1 MGAPKGRKKAGG
13 RTKGTPNKKTAAL
26 YGSIEERSRALGV
39 DPFEIMLLFAKGDWR
54 ALKFPSEIRE
64 TRAIDGRIV
73 KGTEYITPAMR
84 LSAATDACKYLYAQ
98 KKAVEHSGPD
108 GTAINVNAG
117 ANGQLV
123 RDFVQMVTGYT
134 DEMRAK

>member
-13 RTKGTPNKKTAAL
+13 RAKGTQNKKTLAL
-26 YGSIEERSRALGV
+26 YGSIEERSKALGV

-54 ALKFPSEIRE
+54 ALDYPSEMRE
-64 TRAIDGRIV
+64 TRAIDGKVV

-84 LSAATDACKYLYAQ
+84 LDAAKDACKYLYAQ

-108 GTAINVNAG
+108 GKSINVNTG
-117 ANGQLV
+117 ETWQLV
-123 RDFVQMVTGYT
+123 QDLVQMVTGYA
-134 DEMRAK
+134 DEKRAK